1 MPSLVVASFSYNPQT
16 KDLTINFVTGLI
28 YRYRSVP
35 EKVFKEF
42 RASGSKGR
50 YLNFH
55 IKGRYPYKKIESD
68 PSLPKSLPL
77 LRD

>member
-1 MPSLVVASFSYNPQT
+1 MPSTVIASFEYNWQT
-16 KDLTINFVTGLI
+16 KDLTINFVSGLI

-42 RASGSKGR
+42 KATGSKGR

-55 IKGRYPYKKIESD
+55 IKGTYPFEKIEKESI
-68 PSLPKSLPL
+68 LPKQ
-77 LRD
+77 